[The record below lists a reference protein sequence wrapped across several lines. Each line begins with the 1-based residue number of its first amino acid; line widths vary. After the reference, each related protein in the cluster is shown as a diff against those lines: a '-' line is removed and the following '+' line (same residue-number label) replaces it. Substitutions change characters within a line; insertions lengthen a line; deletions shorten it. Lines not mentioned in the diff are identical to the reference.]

1 MYEKSINENEKVL
14 LSTIDDVFNFVFQEI
29 NDDYEASSRQ
39 ITSLLYYLCSA
50 VFLNSE
56 SYYCTTLF
64 HRKKI
69 SELIIKYKISENN
82 PLQRNE
88 IDYKLVN
95 EYL

>member
-1 MYEKSINENEKVL
+1 MKFLILFFKKL
-14 LSTIDDVFNFVFQEI
+14 KMIMKH
-29 NDDYEASSRQ
+29 SSRQ

-56 SYYCTTLF
+56 SYYCTTLS

-88 IDYKLVN
+88 IDFKLVD